1 MLDIEMKAVQVDL
14 YTNMQRACTQET
26 CDKKSDINYIDAAIT
41 EIYET
46 IDELEGITC
55 SKETCSQ
62 IRVEADEKGNNIQ
75 AEVENLEINT
85 CTLKTCSKL
94 QRMIETID
102 NCMGNP
108 WDANCLEDYST
119 SNSMPKTMKTFSE
132 CFRNGITL
140 ETLDLI
146 KYLFLFS
153 SPSSSACVSQFSR
166 PSSLPSVL
174 ASLCPMNTCS
184 AMESCLLDPGSESLQ

>member
-1 MLDIEMKAVQVDL
+1 MKEIICTEETCSIIKKEVDMLDIEMKAVQVDL

-108 WDANCLEDYST
+108 WGADVWHGPCQ
-119 SNSMPKTMKTFSE
+119 TFWGGASW
-132 CFRNGITL
+132 I
-140 ETLDLI
+140 
-146 KYLFLFS
+146 FLAF
-153 SPSSSACVSQFSR
+153 AWIFH
-166 PSSLPSVL
+166 
-174 ASLCPMNTCS
+174 AF
-184 AMESCLLDPGSESLQ
+184 A